1 MARKFRALP
10 SQEELLRLLDYNQE
24 DGSLTWRLNG
34 KTAGTVT
41 KGRHDG
47 SNRYLVVGI
56 RRQQYASNRLIFK
69 MMTGRD
75 PAEFIDHAD
84 GDNLN
89 MRWSNLREATNGQN
103 LWNAKLRSNN
113 KSGIK
118 GVMWDKQHKKWRS
131 YISDGNRQ
139 IKLGRFGSIEE
150 AARVVNDARVSLHG
164 EFARMK

>member
-1 MARKFRALP
+1 
-10 SQEELLRLLDYNQE
+10 
-24 DGSLTWRLNG
+24 
-34 KTAGTVT
+34 
-41 KGRHDG
+41 
-47 SNRYLVVGI
+47 
-56 RRQQYASNRLIFK
+56 